1 MWKKETF
8 FDILFLMKYQ
18 EDHITIEF
26 TSDLKF
32 TAFSVLVLGYLKNFL
47 NIDEE
52 NFFKIEIALRE
63 VINNAILH
71 GNKASS
77 DKKVLVKFLWKK
89 KYLRISVR
97 DQNQEKVDFKEIN
110 KKLKNNDVLSFNGRG
125 LLIMKSYMDKV
136 EFKSSQHGSEIIME
150 KHI

>member
-1 MWKKETF
+1 M
-8 FDILFLMKYQ
+8 MRHQ

-26 TSDLKF
+26 SSDLKF

-71 GNKASS
+71 GNKSSS
-77 DKKVLVKFLWKK
+77 DKKVFVKFAWKK
-89 KYLRISVR
+89 KYLRINVR
-97 DQNQEKVDFKEIN
+97 DQSKKEVDFKEIN
-110 KKLKNNDVLSFNGRG
+110 KKLKDNDVLSFNGRG
-125 LLIMKSYMDKV
+125 ILIMKSYMDKV
-136 EFKSSQHGSEIIME
+136 EFKSSNQGSEIIME

>member
-1 MWKKETF
+1 
-8 FDILFLMKYQ
+8 MKQQ

-26 TSDLKF
+26 NSDLKF

-71 GNKASS
+71 GNKSS
-77 DKKVLVKFLWKK
+77 LEKIVLVKFVWKK

-97 DQNQEKVDFKEIN
+97 DQNKNEVDFKEIN
-110 KKLKNNDVLSFNGRG
+110 KKLKNNDILSFNGRG

-136 EFKSSQHGSEIIME
+136 EFKSSEQGSEIIME

>member
-1 MWKKETF
+1 MWKNSIS
-8 FDILFLMKYQ
+8 FDILLGMKQQ
-18 EDHITIEF
+18 EDHISIEF
-26 TSDLKF
+26 MSDLKF

-71 GNKASS
+71 GNKSS
-77 DKKVLVKFLWKK
+77 PDKNVFVKFVWKK
-89 KYLRISVR
+89 KYLRICVR
-97 DQNQEKVDFKEIN
+97 DQNKQEVDFKEIN
-110 KKLKNNDVLSFNGRG
+110 KKLKNNDILSFKGRG
-125 LLIMKSYMDKV
+125 LLIMQSYMDNV
-136 EFKSSQHGSEIIME
+136 EFKSSDHGSEIIME